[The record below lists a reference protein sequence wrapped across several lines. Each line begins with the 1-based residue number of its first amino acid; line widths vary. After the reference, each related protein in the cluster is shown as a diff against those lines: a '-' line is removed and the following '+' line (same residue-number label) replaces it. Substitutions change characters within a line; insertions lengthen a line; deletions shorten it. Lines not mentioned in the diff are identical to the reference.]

1 MNDINNQINEV
12 LRLAGVNDTIME
24 GPLGSGG
31 WTPKKAISNLKKGYN
46 NKKELNDINNV
57 RDSHNKKIMN
67 YLEDIMKSI
76 NMSANWG
83 NNIYTC
89 GMDKHGFY
97 IQGKH
102 VPSPLNT
109 SREAYKLYYGDD
121 DYEKVSFNSE
131 KYGNKI
137 YMTKLTAYVKK
148 NKSLPSKS
156 QLLKYINNLIE
167 TRYNQEM
174 KNNDNKHTHLAT
186 NDVDNF

>member
-1 MNDINNQINEV
+1 MNNINKQINEV
-12 LRLAGVNDTIME
+12 LRLAGVNNTIME

-31 WTPKKAISNLKKGYN
+31 WTLKKALSNLKKGYN

-57 RDSHNKKIMN
+57 KDSYNKKIMN
-67 YLEDIMKSI
+67 YLEDIMASI
-76 NMSANWG
+76 NRS
-83 NNIYTC
+83 NIWWDNIFTC

-97 IQGKH
+97 IQVKY
-102 VPSPLNT
+102 SYLNN
-109 SREAYKLYYGDD
+109 SGDAYKIYDD
-121 DYEKVSFNSE
+121 EDYKKVSFNSE
-131 KYGNKI
+131 KYGNKV

-156 QLLKYINNLIE
+156 QLIKYINNLIE

-174 KNNDNKHTHLAT
+174 KNYDNKHTHKHLAT